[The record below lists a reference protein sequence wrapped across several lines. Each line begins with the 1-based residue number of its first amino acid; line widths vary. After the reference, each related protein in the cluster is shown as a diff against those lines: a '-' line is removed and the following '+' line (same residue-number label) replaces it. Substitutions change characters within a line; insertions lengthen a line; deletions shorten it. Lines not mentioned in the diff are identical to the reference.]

1 MPKKW
6 KRIAVQKSH
15 KTEAREIEEKSI
27 GVLFVSLIHFGLR
40 SIGKIE
46 GDVPA

>member
-1 MPKKW
+1 MKANSSTEKP
-6 KRIAVQKSH
+6 
-15 KTEAREIEEKSI
+15 KTEAREIKVRRI
-27 GVLFVSLIHFGLR
+27 AMLFVSLIHLGLR